1 MPFTNF
7 GSFKFCAFMFHSGAQ
22 PTKSV
27 LRERCLIGGSA
38 TAAAAAASGSAGR
51 PGRLYAFE

>member
-1 MPFTNF
+1 
-7 GSFKFCAFMFHSGAQ
+7 MFHSGAQ